1 MQLELSLI
9 FFSYVCVCARARALL
24 FGVWKG
30 PGYLLSLS
38 RKCPPNW
45 WFKDCQVKSAFLAS
59 HRDSWNPPLNCIA
72 GGESICICFKK
83 NLPALV
89 SGTQHDKLC
98 TLGKVRN
105 CMLQLIR
112 YAKHGECGTW
122 NKGRE
127 REFRGKTHKY
137 AWEEMNS
144 LLLLFTSLP
153 PTPPHTP
160 FLFCKYVTS
169 LCFLF
174 SLSFFDVPCSCRDE
188 PPSPGSVLPSCGCS
202 RNFLQY
208 VQFTDN

>member
-1 MQLELSLI
+1 M
-9 FFSYVCVCARARALL
+9 CVCARARALL

-38 RKCPPNW
+38 RKCPPNR

-153 PTPPHTP
+153 PTPPTLH
-160 FLFCKYVTS
+160 FCSANMLQVFVFFSAFHSLMFPVPAGMNPPPQVQCCPAVDALGTS
-169 LCFLF
+169 SNMSNSRII
-174 SLSFFDVPCSCRDE
+174 SL
-188 PPSPGSVLPSCGCS
+188 
-202 RNFLQY
+202 N
-208 VQFTDN
+208 